1 MNVRWNYLMGM
12 ILSLIPVVIAIYYA
26 SAYSFGW
33 FDVQDQ
39 EFSLKHWSALLQ
51 DPALGSSIWF
61 SFKNSFLSLLLT
73 LLFAFWIADHEYRT
87 KKERL
92 PLYFFLPLAIP
103 PIVAAFLGFQWLNG
117 GGWLS
122 RISFKLG
129 LTDSLQEFPDL
140 IYTASGIGIILVH
153 ALLLLP
159 FFTILTHN
167 YYRQSNIFLLEELS
181 RNLGVSKVYFFI
193 KVKLPLI
200 LKKLFPMSLLYLIL
214 LMGSYEVP
222 LVIGGQHPKMLS
234 VFVVE
239 KLQRFDL
246 ANMPQAYAVALL
258 FFIFVSVAVIFI
270 HHLIPKRFIQRI

>member
-1 MNVRWNYLMGM
+1 MVRWNYLMGM
-12 ILSLIPVVIAIYYA
+12 VLSLIPVVIAIYYA

-39 EFSLKHWSALLQ
+39 AFSLKHWSALLQ

-61 SFKNSFLSLLLT
+61 SFKNSLFT
-73 LLFAFWIADHEYRT
+73 LFFTLIMAFIIADREYNSS
-87 KKERL
+87 KKRL

-117 GGWLS
+117 GGWLA

-129 LTDSLQEFPDL
+129 LIDSIQEFPDF

-167 YYRQSNIFLLEELS
+167 YYRQSNIFSLGELS

-193 KVKLPLI
+193 NVTLPLI
-200 LKKLFPMSLLYLIL
+200 LKKLFPMALLYLIL

-234 VFVVE
+234 IFVVE

-258 FFIFVSVAVIFI
+258 FFTFVSVAVIFI
-270 HHLIPKRFIQRI
+270 HRLIPERLIQRI